1 MSRELTKP
9 NNRLQGD
16 RSSSCDWPE
25 ISKDSKQ
32 GFLVIRDPWGILSV
46 EATNQWLVRVL
57 VYLLECCPENIL
69 SFCLLDDE
77 GCASLL
83 FSTRHRRRTLS
94 WSRRVQNRGTDH
106 CLGRYK
112 TKVLLSHE
120 R

>member
-25 ISKDSKQ
+25 ISNHSNQ

-57 VYLLECCPENIL
+57 VCLLECCPENIQ

-77 GCASLL
+77 GMRVTSFLDPT
-83 FSTRHRRRTLS
+83 STTDTELEPPS
-94 WSRRVQNRGTDH
+94 SESRDRPLPRPVQDKGMVVT
-106 CLGRYK
+106 
-112 TKVLLSHE
+112 
-120 R
+120 